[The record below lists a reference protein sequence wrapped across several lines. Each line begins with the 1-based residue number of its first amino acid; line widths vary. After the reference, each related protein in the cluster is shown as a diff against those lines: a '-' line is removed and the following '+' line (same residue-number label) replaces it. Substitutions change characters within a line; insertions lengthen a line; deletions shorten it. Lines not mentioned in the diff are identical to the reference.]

1 MTRQDSGPDRG
12 DPAMLLTSEDVA
24 KAELTEA
31 GKVLNGVD
39 NANVL
44 SIDSTTPI
52 TTPVDEVSH
61 EHDTRET
68 ATPDEAVIP
77 KTEKVSKE
85 VIEEPPEDT
94 KESDDKPASEEADE
108 KVEVVD
114 AVQKRI
120 NEITRKR
127 RIAERERDF
136 EQAKRKELEA
146 ELAKFKA
153 TVPPSDKPQR
163 DLYDTDI
170 EFFEALTEWTIEQ
183 KLKASQESAVKE
195 KSEVDEKQQMM
206 AVYNEIDA
214 IMERGRGK
222 YKDFNQLV
230 LDNSLPITE
239 SMTEAILQ
247 SEVADDLM
255 YYLGSNP
262 AITEKLSK
270 LSPFKAAAE
279 IGKIEA
285 KLTTKV
291 DPVPEVRK
299 RATSA
304 PDPITPIRTT
314 GVTDKDP
321 AGMSPKEYRAWRERN
336 K

>member
-1 MTRQDSGPDRG
+1 MGSLFGAKLSQNKDNEVFLVDVWKEHIDLINERG
-12 DPAMLLTSEDVA
+12 LLVHE
-24 KAELTEA
+24 
-31 GKVLNGVD
+31 G
-39 NANVL
+39 
-44 SIDSTTPI
+44 
-52 TTPVDEVSH
+52 DEV
-61 EHDTRET
+61 
-68 ATPDEAVIP
+68 
-77 KTEKVSKE
+77 
-85 VIEEPPEDT
+85 
-94 KESDDKPASEEADE
+94 
-108 KVEVVD
+108 
-114 AVQKRI
+114 
-120 NEITRKR
+120 
-127 RIAERERDF
+127 
-136 EQAKRKELEA
+136 L
-146 ELAKFKA
+146 KFKRVKGLLDSKKA
-153 TVPPSDKPQR
+153 GVC
-163 DLYDTDI
+163 DLVVIFVKST
-170 EFFEALTEWTIEQ
+170 LT
-183 KLKASQESAVKE
+183 ESAVKE

-206 AVYNEIDA
+206 AVYDEIDA

-230 LDNSLPITE
+230 LNNSLPITE

-321 AGMSPKEYRAWRERN
+321 AAMTPKEYRAWRERN